1 MRQLH
6 RTVSAVQ
13 YDPNDANEDMN
24 DLAWNQL
31 RLSDASYLPLERTR
45 LLQFL
50 TKWGSFPH
58 IQVRVAVRA
67 WLRLR
72 LRGSVAGLRGGS
84 GRVGVGGISGRHG
97 EQAIVASTLG

>member
-1 MRQLH
+1 MQVRQLH

-58 IQVRVAVRA
+58 IQVR
-67 WLRLR
+67 
-72 LRGSVAGLRGGS
+72 RGAGRSGEQGKARTGS
-84 GRVGVGGISGRHG
+84 EKPARDGVGDRG
-97 EQAIVASTLG
+97 